1 MLNKNFLCNE
11 IIVDDIMG
19 NRITDPIF
27 KVNLVLTI
35 SLQLS
40 NSLAL
45 DKLKLLTPIY
55 ILATQL

>member
-1 MLNKNFLCNE
+1 
-11 IIVDDIMG
+11 MG